1 MVFRRG
7 VTSDALMNST
17 SDVIGFVTAQTSTAD
32 DREKDFHYRSDQ
44 GLYTQRRAVINY
56 FLVNYV
62 IKLV

>member
-1 MVFRRG
+1 
-7 VTSDALMNST
+7 MNST

-44 GLYTQRRAVINY
+44 GLYTQRRVVINY

-62 IKLV
+62 IKLVWIS